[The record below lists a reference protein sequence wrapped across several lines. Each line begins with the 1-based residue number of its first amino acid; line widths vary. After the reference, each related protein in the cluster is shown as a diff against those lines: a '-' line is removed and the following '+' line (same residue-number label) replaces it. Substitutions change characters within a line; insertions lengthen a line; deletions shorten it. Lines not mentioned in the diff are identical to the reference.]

1 MHKSHSPVLT
11 DEAVKARE
19 LKEPADRN
27 CLNVKR

>member
-19 LKEPADRN
+19 LKEHAKRN
-27 CLNVKR
+27 CLNVNQ